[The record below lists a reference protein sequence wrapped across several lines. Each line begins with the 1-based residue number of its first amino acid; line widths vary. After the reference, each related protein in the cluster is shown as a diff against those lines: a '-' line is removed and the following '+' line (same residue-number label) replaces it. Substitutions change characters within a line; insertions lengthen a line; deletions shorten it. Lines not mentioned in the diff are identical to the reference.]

1 MAPVLSSTTCC
12 RSSIRPGS
20 RPLSSYG
27 WRPWSC
33 CPTCWCMAFCSGV
46 GAAVSRSASDGSLPW
61 SFSSMMVRGAEYFLG
76 YTAPCLLFQRTKQG
90 DFHMQNRMMITG
102 AGSGLG
108 REIALRWAREGW
120 RLALADVNEAGLA
133 ESLEL
138 VRAAGG
144 DGFTQRCDVRDY
156 SQLTALAQSCEEKFG
171 GIDVIVNNAG
181 VASGGFFDELS
192 LEDWDWQIAINLM
205 GVVKGCKAFLPLLE
219 KSIGKIVN
227 IASMAALMQGPAM
240 SNYNVAKAGV
250 VALSESLLIELKQ
263 QEIGVHVVCPSFFQ
277 TNLLDSFRGPTPAMK
292 AQVGKL
298 LESSPISAADIADYI
313 YAEMAKGEFMILPH
327 EQGRMAW
334 ALKQKNPQLLYDE
347 MISMA
352 DRMRAKGKQA

>member
-1 MAPVLSSTTCC
+1 
-12 RSSIRPGS
+12 
-20 RPLSSYG
+20 
-27 WRPWSC
+27 
-33 CPTCWCMAFCSGV
+33 
-46 GAAVSRSASDGSLPW
+46 
-61 SFSSMMVRGAEYFLG
+61 
-76 YTAPCLLFQRTKQG
+76 
-90 DFHMQNRMMITG
+90 MQNRMMITG

-108 REIALRWAREGW
+108 REIALRWARDGW

-133 ESLEL
+133 ESLKL
-138 VRAAGG
+138 VREAGG

-181 VASGGFFDELS
+181 VASGGFFGELS

-219 KSIGKIVN
+219 RSKGKIVN

-250 VALSESLLIELKQ
+250 VALSESLLVELALV
-263 QEIGVHVVCPSFFQ
+263 EVGVHVVCPSFFQ
-277 TNLLDSFRGPTPAMK
+277 TNLLDSFRGPSPEMK
-292 AQVGKL
+292 HQVGKL

-313 YAEMAKGEFMILPH
+313 HAEVAKGSFLILPH
-327 EQGRMAW
+327 EQARMPW
-334 ALKQKNPQLLYDE
+334 RIKQQNPQAIYDE
-347 MISMA
+347 MTAMA
-352 DRMRAKGKQA
+352 GKMQAKRQRQA

>member
-1 MAPVLSSTTCC
+1 
-12 RSSIRPGS
+12 
-20 RPLSSYG
+20 
-27 WRPWSC
+27 
-33 CPTCWCMAFCSGV
+33 
-46 GAAVSRSASDGSLPW
+46 
-61 SFSSMMVRGAEYFLG
+61 
-76 YTAPCLLFQRTKQG
+76 
-90 DFHMQNRMMITG
+90 MQNRMMITG

-108 REIALRWAREGW
+108 REIALRWARDGW

-133 ESLEL
+133 ESLKL
-138 VRAAGG
+138 VREAGG

-181 VASGGFFDELS
+181 VASGGFFGELS

-219 KSIGKIVN
+219 RSKGKIVN

-250 VALSESLLIELKQ
+250 VALSESLLVELALV
-263 QEIGVHVVCPSFFQ
+263 EVGVHVVCPSFFQ
-277 TNLLDSFRGPTPAMK
+277 TNLLDSFRGPSPEMK
-292 AQVGKL
+292 HQVGKL

-313 YAEMAKGEFMILPH
+313 HAEVAKGSFLILPH
-327 EQGRMAW
+327 EQARMAW
-334 ALKQKNPQLLYDE
+334 RIKQQNPQEIYDE
-347 MISMA
+347 MTAMA
-352 DRMRAKGKQA
+352 GKMQAKRQRQA

>member
-1 MAPVLSSTTCC
+1 
-12 RSSIRPGS
+12 
-20 RPLSSYG
+20 
-27 WRPWSC
+27 
-33 CPTCWCMAFCSGV
+33 
-46 GAAVSRSASDGSLPW
+46 
-61 SFSSMMVRGAEYFLG
+61 
-76 YTAPCLLFQRTKQG
+76 
-90 DFHMQNRMMITG
+90 MQNRMMITG

-120 RLALADVNEAGLA
+120 RLALSDVSDDGLQ
-133 ESLEL
+133 ETLKL
-138 VRAAGG
+138 VREAGG
-144 DGFTQRCDVRDY
+144 DGFIQRCDVRDY
-156 SQLTALAQSCEEKFG
+156 SQLTAFAQACEQKFG
-171 GIDVIVNNAG
+171 GIDIIVNNAG
-181 VASGGFFDELS
+181 VASGGFFGELS

-219 KSIGKIVN
+219 QSKGKIVN

-250 VALSESLLIELKQ
+250 VALSESLLVELRQ

-298 LESSPISAADIADYI
+298 LESSPITASDIAGYI
-313 YAEMAKGEFMILPH
+313 FDQVGQGEFLILPH

-334 ALKQKNPQLLYDE
+334 QLKQQNPQAIYNE
-347 MISMA
+347 MANMA
-352 DRMRAKGKQA
+352 DKMRAKARAE

>member
-1 MAPVLSSTTCC
+1 
-12 RSSIRPGS
+12 
-20 RPLSSYG
+20 
-27 WRPWSC
+27 
-33 CPTCWCMAFCSGV
+33 
-46 GAAVSRSASDGSLPW
+46 
-61 SFSSMMVRGAEYFLG
+61 
-76 YTAPCLLFQRTKQG
+76 
-90 DFHMQNRMMITG
+90 MQNRMMITG

-120 RLALADVNEAGLA
+120 QLALSDVSEAGLQ
-133 ESLEL
+133 ETLKL
-138 VRAAGG
+138 VRQAGG
-144 DGFTQRCDVRDY
+144 DGFSQRCDVRDY
-156 SQLTALAQSCEEKFG
+156 SQLTAFAQACEEKFG

-181 VASGGFFDELS
+181 VASGGFFSELS

-219 KSIGKIVN
+219 KSKGRIIN

-250 VALSESLLIELKQ
+250 VALSESLLVELKQ
-263 QEIGVHVVCPSFFQ
+263 QEVGVHVVCPSFFQ

-298 LESSPISAADIADYI
+298 LEKIADYI
-313 YAEMAKGEFMILPH
+313 YQQVAQGQFMILPH

-347 MISMA
+347 MTVMA
-352 DRMRAKGKQA
+352 DKMRAKAQSQAVKATESACKFEHIVWFLGACLFNLKAIDGARQGAHGRGSVT